1 MSCLPKKR
9 NRPNL
14 VEDKTKTIVLEF
26 DHDNNLITN
35 ISREQEIL
43 IATNFSNNKKII
55 LRDLQS
61 AIELINAKFL
71 YEKKNLSDLRNQIT
85 KRKELLLKT
94 DDEILY
100 QCKICYEDII
110 DTVIPCGHV
119 FCQKCAFSNKC
130 ENDFICPICRTIITN
145 SKKIFVS

>member
-1 MSCLPKKR
+1 MSCCPKKR
-9 NRPNL
+9 ARQNL
-14 VEDKTKTIVLEF
+14 VEDKTKTIALEF
-26 DHDNNLITN
+26 DHNNKLITN
-35 ISREQEIL
+35 ISREHELL
-43 IATNFSNNKKII
+43 ISNNFSNNNKRI

-71 YEKKNLSDLRNQIT
+71 YEKKNLTDLRKQIA
-85 KRKELLLKT
+85 KRKKILLKT

-119 FCQKCAFSNKC
+119 FCKKCAHSSKAGT
-130 ENDFICPICRTIITN
+130 DFICPICRTIIKS
-145 SKKIFVS
+145 SKKIYVS